1 MLHPDC
7 MPTLRFLADGSC
19 LKIPLNDNTV
29 LAPEM
34 SHTDTTMAETV
45 ILKNKIVE
53 RGSVVDVA
61 GSHTAA
67 GRGCT
72 PVFSIEPLSLH
83 STLPADLVKQANL
96 QIRKKVHKPASFLSI
111 FPRNANAR

>member
-61 GSHTAA
+61 GSHTAV

-72 PVFSIEPLSLH
+72 PVFSIEPLSLY
-83 STLPADLVKQANL
+83 STLPVDLVKRANL
-96 QIRKKVHKPASFLSI
+96 QIRKKVPRPASFCSNSLI
-111 FPRNANAR
+111 FTNAR